1 MSNTVC
7 YKTKSGKSYLAYYTY
22 NYQKAINDVNTIN
35 TTKPLKLFNGDVIDW
50 DDITEFFVQKQ
61 EEMD

>member
-1 MSNTVC
+1 MNNTVC

-22 NYQKAINDVNTIN
+22 SYQKAINDVNTLN
-35 TTKPLKLFNGDVIDW
+35 ATKPAKLFNGDVIDW
-50 DDITEFFVQKQ
+50 NDITEFFVQKQ